1 MTPMTPH
8 QILNKIEQLAP
19 NNQFLPYIVGRIEDD
34 NYRGIQ
40 CSQHNRLSYS
50 YFKSLIQIIYNA
62 AGAERFDIH
71 IGDDKGT
78 KQPEAAVYYDIVDSI
93 KAAVGKG
100 TINSVKKNTFPDLAR
115 AGFLYRFDKHG
126 EKISELFAVG
136 EDKTGQKR
144 DSVRAV
150 QLSPLGV
157 SFATAKTEFEKMK
170 YYTDMVDV
178 LTKSAASELVELL
191 STDDRFD
198 TISLLEFMYIL
209 SDDREAIRY
218 NDKLL
223 YLTEYRKLTI
233 SQQKELDRLLKMYC
247 NPNLPRWNKTA
258 ARDYRNWKNESQQI
272 FGLLSNS
279 TYFKVVDE
287 KLLLNNDQFGLF
299 VQSPKRKQKPKD
311 AYFKY
316 HQIHKQAG
324 YELHHIIPFNR
335 AQTQA
340 DAQWI
345 DDERNLIYLST
356 AKHAEFTATQ
366 NSNVRTSYAQPI
378 LSFLQLD
385 TIDKIIHVDIDNEDA
400 IVAKDNINAMVEY
413 NKRLLE
419 KFYPTPT

>member
-1 MTPMTPH
+1 MTDY
-8 QILNKIEQLAP
+8 QILKSIEQLEP
-19 NNQFLPYIVGRIEDD
+19 NNQFLSYIVDRIQDD

-50 YFKSLIQIIYNA
+50 YFKSLIQTIYDK
-62 AGAERFDIH
+62 AGDKRFYIH
-71 IGDDKGT
+71 IGDDNGIR
-78 KQPEAAVYYDIVDSI
+78 QSEAAIYYGIVDSI
-93 KAAVGKG
+93 KAKVGKG

-115 AGFLYRFDKHG
+115 AGFLYRFDKHD
-126 EKISELFAVG
+126 EKIIESFAVG

-157 SFATAKTEFEKMK
+157 RFATAQTEFERRK

-178 LTKSAASELVELL
+178 LTKSAAAELVELL

-198 TISLLEFMYIL
+198 TISLSEFMYIL
-209 SDDREAIRY
+209 SDDRENIHY

-223 YLTEYRKLTI
+223 YLTEYRRLTQE
-233 SQQKELDRLLKMYC
+233 QQTRLSALLRLYC
-247 NPNLPRWNKTA
+247 TPERNHGPKTA
-258 ARDYRNWKNESQQI
+258 ARDYHNWKNESQQI

-287 KLLLNNDQFGLF
+287 QLLLNNGQYGLF
-299 VQSPKRKQKPKD
+299 VQKAERRQKPKD

-316 HQIHKQAG
+316 HHISKQAG

-335 AQTQA
+335 AQTQS

-345 DDERNLIYLST
+345 DDERNLIYLSS

-366 NSNVRTSYAQPI
+366 NSNVRTSYTRPI

-385 TIDKIIHVDIDNEDA
+385 TIDKIISVDIDNEDA
-400 IVAKDNINAMVEY
+400 IVAKDRINDMVEY
-413 NKRLLE
+413 NRRLLE
-419 KFYPTPT
+419 KFYHTSA